1 MIAPSI
7 VGLAAVLVRKRP
19 AALVAVVLGVAVVTT
34 RAQEPWQTS
43 PAIKALY
50 EKARA
55 EGEVVLW
62 GPQDRELD
70 WIPAEFGK
78 RFPAVKVTWSA
89 DRAANTKV
97 ITEQRAGRYAVDVLT
112 FSLGGLLPLSE
123 RKMLGANEWS
133 SWTSDSRAV
142 LLDGTA
148 AALYNLVY
156 TVVYNEKLVKPEE
169 LPKTWD
175 ELLAPKWKGKLV
187 ASQFLLPRLLGFFAL
202 EWGEA
207 KATAYARA
215 LLDQQDTLITRAP
228 REVILQRGE
237 RVIGI
242 GEFVS
247 ASLYWKS
254 QGMSIGW
261 APMPVMAA
269 AQFAVS
275 PLARAPHPN
284 AAKLLAGWLI
294 SGEAKTARERLRFD
308 ADVRPG
314 ATTALAGRLA
324 ATGSKIVYED
334 VPNMKARAA
343 QYEAMSA
350 IVAGRAR

>member
-1 MIAPSI
+1 MLKPS
-7 VGLAAVLVRKRP
+7 
-19 AALVAVVLGVAVVTT
+19 AALVVCVAASAFLT
-34 RAQEPWQTS
+34 AQGDNWQTS
-43 PAIKALY
+43 PAVKALY

-78 RFPAVKVTWSA
+78 RFPGIKVTWSA

-97 ITEQRAGRYAVDVLT
+97 ITEQRAGRYAVDVLS

-123 RKMLGANEWS
+123 RKLLGTNDWAPWS
-133 SWTSDSRAV
+133 NDTRGI
-142 LLDGTA
+142 LLDGTT

-156 TVVYNEKLVKPEE
+156 TVVYNESLVKPADV
-169 LPKTWD
+169 PKTWD
-175 ELLAPKWKGKLV
+175 DLLAPRWKGKLV

-207 KATAYARA
+207 KAAAYARA
-215 LLDQQDTLITRAP
+215 LIDQQDTLITRAP

-237 RVIGI
+237 RLVGV

-247 ASLYWKS
+247 AAMYWKS
-254 QGMSIGW
+254 GGMAIGW
-261 APMPVMAA
+261 APMPLMVA
-269 AQFAVS
+269 AQFGVS

-284 AAKLLAGWLI
+284 AARLLSGWLI
-294 SGEAKTARERLRFD
+294 STEAKTARERLRFD

-314 ATTALAGRLA
+314 AQTALAARLA
-324 ATGSKIVYED
+324 STGAKILFED
-334 VPNMKARAA
+334 VPNMKARAT

-350 IVAGRAR
+350 LVAGRAK

>member
-1 MIAPSI
+1 MLRLIAAFVACVVASA
-7 VGLAAVLVRKRP
+7 VLAAQ
-19 AALVAVVLGVAVVTT
+19 GDG
-34 RAQEPWQTS
+34 WQTS

-55 EGEVVLW
+55 EGAVVLW

-78 RFPAVKVTWSA
+78 RFPGITVTWSA

-123 RKMLGANEWS
+123 RKLLGTNDWAQWS
-133 SWTSDSRAV
+133 SDSRGV
-142 LLDGTA
+142 LLDGSTG
-148 AALYNLVY
+148 ALYNLVY
-156 TVVYNEKLVKPEE
+156 TVVYNETLVKPADV
-169 LPKTWD
+169 PKTWD
-175 ELLAPKWKGKLV
+175 DLLAPQWKGKLV
-187 ASQFLLPRLLGFFAL
+187 ASQFLLPRLLGFFAP

-207 KATAYARA
+207 KAVAYARA
-215 LLDQQDTLITRAP
+215 LIDQQDTLITRAP

-237 RVIGI
+237 RIVGV

-254 QGMSIGW
+254 QGMTIGW
-261 APMPVMAA
+261 APMPLMAA
-269 AQFAVS
+269 AQFGVS
-275 PLARAPHPN
+275 PLSRAPHPN
-284 AAKLLAGWLI
+284 AAKLLSGWLI
-294 SGEAKTARERLRFD
+294 STEAKAARERLRFD

-314 ATTALAGRLA
+314 VQTALAGRLA
-324 ATGSKIVYED
+324 ATGAKILFED

-350 IVAGRAR
+350 LVAGRAK

>member
-1 MIAPSI
+1 MNAQR
-7 VGLAAVLVRKRP
+7 V
-19 AALVAVVLGVAVVTT
+19 LVAVALAAAASTA
-34 RAQEPWQTS
+34 RAQEPWQNS
-43 PAIKALY
+43 PPVKALY
-50 EKARA
+50 DKARS

-78 RFPAVKVTWSA
+78 RFPGIKVTWSA

-123 RKMLGANEWS
+123 RKLLGTNDWS
-133 SWTSDSRAV
+133 AWTGDSRGV
-142 LLDGTA
+142 LLDGTTA
-148 AALYNLVY
+148 PLYNLVY
-156 TVVYNEKLVKPEE
+156 TVVYNEKLVKLEE

-175 ELLAPKWKGKLV
+175 DLLSPKWKGKMV

-237 RVIGI
+237 RVLGI

-254 QGMSIGW
+254 QGMTIGW
-261 APMPVMAA
+261 APMPIMAA
-269 AQFAVS
+269 AQFGVS

-294 SGEAKTARERLRFD
+294 SAEAKSARERLRFD

-314 ATTALAGRLA
+314 SNTALAGTLA
-324 ATGSKIVYED
+324 KTGAKIVYED
-334 VPNMKARAA
+334 LPNMKARATH
-343 QYEAMSA
+343 YEAMSA

>member
-1 MIAPSI
+1 MDRI
-7 VGLAAVLVRKRP
+7 AVLTASLLASVP
-19 AALVAVVLGVAVVTT
+19 GAVVLASQADV
-34 RAQEPWQTS
+34 RWQTS
-43 PAIKALY
+43 PVVKALY

-70 WIPAEFGK
+70 WIPEEFGK
-78 RFPAVKVTWSA
+78 RFPGIKVTWSA
-89 DRAANTKV
+89 DRSANTKV

-123 RKMLGANEWS
+123 RKMLGTNDWS
-133 SWTSDSRAV
+133 AWTSDSRSV
-142 LLDGTA
+142 LLDGST

-156 TVVYNEKLVKPEE
+156 TVVYNERLVRPEDV
-169 LPKTWD
+169 PKTWD
-175 ELLAPKWKGKLV
+175 DLLAPRWKGKLV

-254 QGMSIGW
+254 QGMTIGW

-269 AQFAVS
+269 AQFGVS

-284 AAKLLAGWLI
+284 AARLLAGWLI
-294 SGEAKTARERLRFD
+294 SAEAKALRERLRFD

-314 ATTALAGRLA
+314 ATTALAARLA
-324 ATGSKIVYED
+324 ATGAKIIFED

-343 QYEAMSA
+343 HYEAMSA

>member
-1 MIAPSI
+1 MRTHLIVFASLTILIARLGSQESWPS
-7 VGLAAVLVRKRP
+7 
-19 AALVAVVLGVAVVTT
+19 
-34 RAQEPWQTS
+34 S
-43 PAIKALY
+43 PSVKALY

-70 WIPAEFGK
+70 WIPAEFAK
-78 RFPAVKVTWSA
+78 RFPGIKVTWSA

-112 FSLGGLLPLSE
+112 FSLGGILPLSE
-123 RKMLGANEWS
+123 RKMLGTNDWQP
-133 SWTSDSRAV
+133 WTADAQSV
-142 LLDGTA
+142 LLQGTT

-156 TVVYNEKLVKPEE
+156 TVVYNETLVKPADV
-169 LPKTWD
+169 PKTWD
-175 ELLAPKWKGKLV
+175 DLLQPRWKGKLV

-215 LLDQQDTLITRAP
+215 LLDRQDTLITRAP

-237 RVIGI
+237 RLIGI

-247 ASLYWKS
+247 AAMYWKS
-254 QGMSIGW
+254 QGMTIGW
-261 APMPVMAA
+261 APMPLMAA
-269 AQFAVS
+269 AQFGVT
-275 PLARAPHPN
+275 PLAKAPHPN
-284 AAKLLAGWLI
+284 AARLLAGWMI
-294 SGEAKTARERLRFD
+294 SSEAKAARERLRFD

-314 ATTALAGRLA
+314 AKTALAARLA
-324 ATGSKIVYED
+324 ATGAKIVYED

-343 QYEAMSA
+343 HYEALSA
-350 IVAGRAR
+350 LVAGRAR

>member
-1 MIAPSI
+1 MSKHLTVI
-7 VGLAAVLVRKRP
+7 VASAFALT
-19 AALVAVVLGVAVVTT
+19 AALRG
-34 RAQEPWQTS
+34 QETWQSS
-43 PAIKALY
+43 PAVKTLY

-55 EGEVVLW
+55 EGDVVLW

-78 RFPAVKVTWSA
+78 RFPGIKVTWSA
-89 DRAANTKV
+89 DRAATTRI

-112 FSLGGLLPLSE
+112 FSLGGMLPLAE
-123 RKMLGANEWS
+123 RKMLGTNDWLP
-133 SWTSDSRAV
+133 WTTDPRSV
-142 LLDGTA
+142 LLDGST

-156 TVVYNEKLVKPEE
+156 TVVYNESLVKPGDV
-169 LPKTWD
+169 PRTWD
-175 ELLAPKWKGKLV
+175 DLLAPRWKGKLV

-237 RVIGI
+237 RLIGI

-247 ASLYWKS
+247 AAMYWKS
-254 QGMSIGW
+254 QGMTIGW
-261 APMPVMAA
+261 APMPLMAA
-269 AQFAVS
+269 AQFGVT
-275 PLARAPHPN
+275 PLAKAPHPN
-284 AAKLLAGWLI
+284 AARLLAGWMI
-294 SGEAKTARERLRFD
+294 SSEAKTARERLRFD

-314 ATTALAGRLA
+314 AKTALAARLA
-324 ATGSKIVYED
+324 ATGAKVVYED

-343 QYEAMSA
+343 HYEALSA
-350 IVAGRAR
+350 LVAGRAR

>member
-1 MIAPSI
+1 MPGLVQPITSVAALI
-7 VGLAAVLVRKRP
+7 VVLVTG
-19 AALVAVVLGVAVVTT
+19 VLT
-34 RAQEPWQTS
+34 RAQEPSLTS
-43 PAIKALY
+43 PAVTALY

-78 RFPAVKVTWSA
+78 RFPGIKLTWSA
-89 DRAANTKV
+89 DRAANTKA
-97 ITEQRAGRYAVDVLT
+97 ITEHRAGRYAVDVLT
-112 FSLGGLLPLSE
+112 FSLGGLLPLAD
-123 RKMLGANEWS
+123 RKMLGTNDWS
-133 SWTSDSRAV
+133 LWSRDSRSV
-142 LLDGTA
+142 LLDGST

-156 TVVYNEKLVKPEE
+156 TVVYNERLVKPEE
-169 LPKTWD
+169 VPKTWED
-175 ELLAPKWKGKLV
+175 LLAPRWKGRMV

-207 KATAYARA
+207 KATAFARA

-228 REVILQRGE
+228 RQVILQRGE
-237 RVIGI
+237 RALGI

-247 ASLYWKS
+247 AALYWKS

-269 AQFAVS
+269 AQFGVT
-275 PLARAPHPN
+275 PLVRAPHPN
-284 AAKLLAGWLI
+284 AAKLLSGWLI
-294 SGEAKTARERLRFD
+294 SSEAKAARERLRFD

-314 ATTALAGRLA
+314 ANTAFAAKLA
-324 ATGSKIVYED
+324 ATGARIVYED

-343 QYEAMSA
+343 HYEAMSA

>member
-1 MIAPSI
+1 MLKPSATL
-7 VGLAAVLVRKRP
+7 VVCVAASAVL
-19 AALVAVVLGVAVVTT
+19 T
-34 RAQEPWQTS
+34 AQGDTWQTS
-43 PAIKALY
+43 PAVKALS

-78 RFPAVKVTWSA
+78 RFPGIKVTWSA

-123 RKMLGANEWS
+123 RKLLGTNDWAAWS
-133 SWTSDSRAV
+133 SDSRGV
-142 LLDGTA
+142 LLDGTT

-156 TVVYNEKLVKPEE
+156 TVVYNETLVKAADV
-169 LPKTWD
+169 PKTWD
-175 ELLAPKWKGKLV
+175 DLLAPRWKGKLV

-207 KATAYARA
+207 KAAAYARA
-215 LLDQQDTLITRAP
+215 LIDQQDTLITRAP

-237 RVIGI
+237 RLVGV

-247 ASLYWKS
+247 AAMYWKS
-254 QGMSIGW
+254 SGMTIGW
-261 APMPVMAA
+261 APMPLMVA
-269 AQFAVS
+269 AQFGVS

-284 AAKLLAGWLI
+284 AAKLLSGWLI
-294 SGEAKTARERLRFD
+294 SAEAKAARERLRFD

-314 ATTALAGRLA
+314 AQTALAARLA
-324 ATGSKIVYED
+324 ATGAKILFED
-334 VPNMKARAA
+334 VPNMKARAT

-350 IVAGRAR
+350 LVAGRAK